1 MNQFEKFLQLHNGA
15 APLLLGNCW
24 DVSSAKLLEENG
36 FKAIATSSAAVAR
49 SLGYEDGEKLPFDL
63 LLETVKRMRR
73 HITVPFSVDME
84 KGYSD
89 TAAGIIENIR
99 QLYDSGVAGINI
111 EDSRNRKL
119 EPAAAFAKNL
129 SAIANHLAQKNMPF
143 FINARTDAFVV
154 NFPNALHE
162 TLERVKL
169 YQNSGASGIFVPFI
183 KEETDISSIVASTTL
198 PVNVL
203 VVPGLPGIAK
213 LASFGVRRI
222 SLGSGL
228 FNAYKRDTVHT
239 IKKLLEQQSFDALF

>member
-1 MNQFEKFLQLHNGA
+1 MNRFKEFFQLHNGTQ
-15 APLLLGNCW
+15 PLLLGNCW

-49 SLGYEDGEKLPFDL
+49 SLGYEDGEKLPFNL
-63 LLETVKRMRR
+63 LLETVKRIQQ

-84 KGYSD
+84 KGYSE
-89 TAAGIIENIR
+89 TATGIIENIL

-119 EPAAAFAKNL
+119 EPASTFAKTL
-129 SAIANHLAQKNMPF
+129 SVIADHLAQKNIPF
-143 FINARTDAFVV
+143 FVNARTDAFVV
-154 NFPNALHE
+154 DYPDATNE
-162 TLERVKL
+162 TIERIKL

-183 KEETDISSIVASTTL
+183 KEETDIRRIVASTTL

-203 VVPGLPGIAK
+203 VVPGLAGIAA
-213 LASFGVRRI
+213 LTAFGVRRI

-228 FNAYKRDTVHT
+228 FNAYKRNTVNT
-239 IKKLLEQQSFDALF
+239 IKKILEQQSFDTLF